1 MLPSKSCGS
10 GTALWLLPR
19 VARSHVEGV
28 SGCLTSCH
36 CSPRR
41 RSKPVPLSSSSSCYR
56 EEGGGKGKDLP
67 PTWVYLTVWL
77 AGVLVYVN
85 GLTGDFVHDDVSAIK
100 TNPDVLG
107 TNPVSHV
114 FFNDYWG
121 KAMSDPLSHKS
132 YRPLTI
138 LSFRSVNNTVI
149 ITTRYLTSTLLFS
162 LLYLC
167 KV

>member
-1 MLPSKSCGS
+1 MLPSKSCGA
-10 GTALWLLPR
+10 GTALWLPPR
-19 VARSHVEGV
+19 VARNHVEGP
-28 SGCLTSCH
+28 SGCLATCH

-41 RSKPVPLSSSSSCYR
+41 RKKSVSSSSCSSPSTSSYR
-56 EEGGGKGKDLP
+56 EEDGGDGEEPP

-121 KAMSDPLSHKS
+121 KAMADPLSHKS

-138 LSFRSVNNTVI
+138 LSFR
-149 ITTRYLTSTLLFS
+149 
-162 LLYLC
+162 
-167 KV
+167 

>member
-1 MLPSKSCGS
+1 MLPSKSCGA
-10 GTALWLLPR
+10 GTALWLPPR
-19 VARSHVEGV
+19 VSRSHVEGA
-28 SGCLTSCH
+28 SGCLTACH

-41 RSKPVPLSSSSSCYR
+41 RNKSVSSSSFSSSSSSSSSYR
-56 EEGGGKGKDLP
+56 EEDGGDGEEPP

-121 KAMSDPLSHKS
+121 KPMSDPLSHKS

-138 LSFRSVNNTVI
+138 ISFR
-149 ITTRYLTSTLLFS
+149 
-162 LLYLC
+162 
-167 KV
+167 

>member
-1 MLPSKSCGS
+1 MSF
-10 GTALWLLPR
+10 
-19 VARSHVEGV
+19 
-28 SGCLTSCH
+28 
-36 CSPRR
+36 
-41 RSKPVPLSSSSSCYR
+41 SSSSSSSHR
-56 EEGGGKGKDLP
+56 EEDGGEGEEPP

-121 KAMSDPLSHKS
+121 KAMADPLSHKS

-138 LSFRSVNNTVI
+138 LSFR
-149 ITTRYLTSTLLFS
+149 
-162 LLYLC
+162 
-167 KV
+167 